1 MIDLLNHGF
10 ILRIKLFIAQMVCSI
25 NHLRKHDQP
34 LMLMAGRAT
43 RMITIPATRWSH
55 TTTQRNQ
62 QQHAQ
67 YADKNLFHNILLKLF
82 DYFDAYLSGVAPV

>member
-62 QQHAQ
+62 QQYTHRF
-67 YADKNLFHNILLKLF
+67 DKKLF
-82 DYFDAYLSGVAPV
+82 QIALLNKKIA